1 MGVVKVI
8 VGLRSS
14 EKFYRFECV
23 GKEKYETAETLLFD
37 DAQRRFWGTDEDV
50 KFTKLIFFNI

>member
-8 VGLRSS
+8 VALRSS

-23 GKEKYETAETLLFD
+23 GKEKNETAETLLFD
-37 DAQRRFWGTDEDV
+37 DAQRRF
-50 KFTKLIFFNI
+50 